1 MGEWMGK
8 WMVDTWMDEWMVDDC
23 TDSTEVTKL
32 LLCAR
37 QSEGMGGTIVSNHIY
52 IIITSC
58 VC

>member
-1 MGEWMGK
+1 MGK